1 MVERGRKL
9 HKEVV
14 LHTHFNHPNEITGIT
29 EDAMNKLFERGI
41 TVRNQSVLQRGV
53 NDDATR

>member
-1 MVERGRKL
+1 VVERGRKL

-29 EDAMNKLFERGI
+29 SAR
-41 TVRNQSVLQRGV
+41 
-53 NDDATR
+53 